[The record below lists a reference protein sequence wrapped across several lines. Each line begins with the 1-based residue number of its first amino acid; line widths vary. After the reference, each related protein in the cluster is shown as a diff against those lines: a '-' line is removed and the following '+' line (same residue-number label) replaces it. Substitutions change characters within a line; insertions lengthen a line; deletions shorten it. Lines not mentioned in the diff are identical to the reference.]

1 VADRET
7 ELIEALCRE
16 RDRANRNYRLNEAY
30 YEGQNRL
37 RSRGLAIPPQMEQ
50 LALVVNWARVVVHE
64 LDNRL
69 DLRGFRIASDPE
81 LEARLWGWWK
91 SADME
96 DETSPAHV
104 EALVQGRAYIVVG
117 PHPDDPSVPIWTV
130 ETGRCMHASID
141 PVTRDP
147 VAAVRVYDYDDRGVP
162 QRAALYLPYETRYYG
177 RSDRSGGTWLRDSVY
192 RHGVPSPLVAPM
204 INRARVADR
213 YGRSEMDDIKPLMDA
228 ACRTL
233 MNLAGAQ
240 ELMAVPQRW
249 ALGVSAE
256 DFLDSEG
263 NPIPVW
269 EAYLGR
275 IWALEN
281 ENAKVGQFTA
291 ADLRNFTTVVEHY
304 MRQATVVSGLPAHYF
319 GFTTENP
326 ASAEAIASSESRLV
340 KNAERKQALFGG
352 AWRRAARLAVKLM
365 TGRDAPDL
373 EVLWRNAA
381 TPTLAAQTDA
391 VVKLKSAGLIP
402 TQAAWE
408 LMEFSPDQQTRYADM
423 LDLEASSRLA
433 RLLSAPPVEPGDAS
447 PVSDDEAE

>member
-69 DLRGFRIASDPE
+69 DLRGFRVASDPE
-81 LEARLWGWWK
+81 LESRLWGWWK

-117 PHPDDPSVPIWTV
+117 PHPDDPSVPIWTI

-213 YGRSEMDDIKPLMDA
+213 YGRSEMDDIKPLMGA

-275 IWALEN
+275 IWALRT
-281 ENAKVGQFTA
+281 KTPRSVSLPRRTCGISP
-291 ADLRNFTTVVEHY
+291 RSWSTTCDRRLWCPVCRH
-304 MRQATVVSGLPAHYF
+304 TISGSPQRIRRARRRSRPA
-319 GFTTENP
+319 NP
-326 ASAEAIASSESRLV
+326 AWSKTLSGNRLCLAV
-340 KNAERKQALFGG
+340 RGG
-352 AWRRAARLAVKLM
+352 ARRA
-365 TGRDAPDL
+365 
-373 EVLWRNAA
+373 WR
-381 TPTLAAQTDA
+381 
-391 VVKLKSAGLIP
+391 
-402 TQAAWE
+402 
-408 LMEFSPDQQTRYADM
+408 
-423 LDLEASSRLA
+423 
-433 RLLSAPPVEPGDAS
+433 
-447 PVSDDEAE
+447 